1 MLVTLD
7 ASDFA
12 DKGGLF
18 FSTLVQGAKAAVLQ
32 QANASVARFKT
43 NAYWKQGTRKTANS
57 FKVQRTG
64 AMSAE
69 VRSDYK
75 IAHFLNVGTRA
86 HYIWRD
92 KAPALTF
99 FWAKMGR
106 IVSFKRVSHPGTK
119 KLAIDKKEAF
129 VSLAEMLQK
138 ADASRDAAIDRSG
151 LG

>member
-1 MLVTLD
+1 MRITLD

-12 DKGGLF
+12 EKGGVF
-18 FSTLVQGAKAAVLQ
+18 YSTLVQGAKVVVLQ
-32 QANASVARFKT
+32 QANASAARFKT
-43 NAYWKQGTRKTANS
+43 NAYWKQSSRRTGNS

-64 AMSAE
+64 PMSAE

-75 IAHFLNVGTRA
+75 IAHFLNVGTRP
-86 HYIWRD
+86 HPIWRH

-99 FWAKMGR
+99 FWARMGR
-106 IVSFKRVSHPGTK
+106 IVSFIRVSHPGTK

-129 VSLAEMLQK
+129 VSLPEMLTK
-138 ADASRDAAIDRSG
+138 SDAATDAAIEKSG